1 MSHDMLRR
9 GARRVVMFVLAL
21 ALVAAAWEIY
31 KALGPEDG
39 GEILGMRIIPKTSD
53 RAMPHTWE
61 MLAEFGDPEVRGS
74 ERTILEAIIGYSW
87 YTFRMAFIGLAL
99 GAAFGV
105 SLAVLMA
112 RFRVVERGLLP
123 YVIASQTVPL
133 IALAP
138 QVAALGGNWD
148 LPKWMWVSSLAAFLA
163 FFPISVS
170 TLRGLGAAPAAS
182 LELMD
187 SYAAGWWTT
196 LFKLRFPAAVPQ
208 MVPGFKLAATAAVI
222 GVIVSE
228 ISTGVRG
235 VGFAALTYAQKATSE
250 PAQVYTAVIGAA
262 TLGLIMFGLV
272 VLVETIVMRRRPSE
286 VDA

>member
-1 MSHDMLRR
+1 
-9 GARRVVMFVLAL
+9 MFCL
-21 ALVAAAWEIY
+21 ALVLAAAAWEIY

-39 GEILGMRIIPKTSD
+39 GEILGRQIIPKTSD

-74 ERTILEAIIGYSW
+74 DRTIFEAILGYSW
-87 YTFRMAFIGLAL
+87 YTFRMALIGLAL
-99 GAAFGV
+99 GAVFGV

-148 LPKWMWVSSLAAFLA
+148 LPKWMWVSALAAFLA

-170 TLRGLGAAPAAS
+170 TLRGLSATPRAA

-208 MVPGFKLAATAAVI
+208 MVPGFKLGATAAVI

-235 VGFAALTYAQKATSE
+235 IGFASLTYAQKATSE
-250 PAQVYTAVIGAA
+250 PAQVYTAVFGAA
-262 TLGLIMFGLV
+262 TLGLIMFGLI
-272 VLVETIVMRRRPSE
+272 VLVETIVMRNRPVE
-286 VDA
+286 IDT